1 MLDISVIIST
11 YNGKHKILDTLHALE
26 SQAYQG
32 FESIVVIDGSTD
44 GTKEFLNK
52 QSLNLSSLRIIEQ
65 NNQGRA
71 CVRNNGAKLAQGDV
85 LVFYDDDMTPEN
97 DSIIKHREFHQ
108 QNRSAIC
115 GGSPIERIADAK
127 TDFDKYRC
135 SIRRNWLQ
143 KYAEGLNLITQ
154 ESIFLTAANFSI
166 SKKTFLEIGK
176 FNEQLN
182 DAEDLEFAFR
192 SLSKGYD
199 IYFDKSN
206 IAWHRDFVSCEK
218 YIKRRRDY
226 ATAYEQLKTIAPEL
240 FSDRKR
246 IIELN
251 FFKKIVFSLFSN
263 PIWVK
268 AIHNQYLTFIP
279 KPIRYKIYDL
289 VITGLGSVFPN
300 RSVSFTH
307 D

>member
-1 MLDISVIIST
+1 MIEISVIIST
-11 YNGKHKILDTLHALE
+11 YNGKHKILETLHALE

-32 FESIVVIDGSTD
+32 FETIVVIDGSTD

-52 QSLNLSSLRIIEQ
+52 KRLNLSSLRIIEQ

-97 DSIIKHREFHQ
+97 DSILNHRKFHQ
-108 QNRSAIC
+108 QNRNAIC
-115 GGSPIERIADAK
+115 GGNPIERVADAK

-135 SIRRNWLQ
+135 SIRRHWLR
-143 KYAEGLNLITQ
+143 KYADGLNLITH
-154 ESIFLTAANFSI
+154 ENLFLTAANFSI
-166 SKKTFLEIGK
+166 SKKAFLEIGK
-176 FNEQLN
+176 FNETLN

-192 SLSKGYD
+192 SLSKGYTL
-199 IYFDKSN
+199 YFDKSN
-206 IAWHRDFVSCEK
+206 IAWHRDFVSCKK

-251 FFKKIVFSLFSN
+251 FLKKSVFSLFSH

-268 AIHNQYLTFIP
+268 AIDKHYLTFMP
-279 KPIRYKIYDL
+279 KPIRYKIYDWI
-289 VITGLGSVFPN
+289 ITGLGNVFSN
-300 RSVSFTH
+300 RSVNFKH